1 MNKFRKVLLGN
12 PDVKFID
19 GDRSSKYP
27 KRDELI
33 NEGIL
38 FLNAASINNGKIN
51 ENVANYISQE
61 KFDQIKKGRINKD
74 DILLTTRGNGVGDV
88 AFVNIDKKG
97 IINAQMLIL
106 RVNQARFEPK
116 FIYYYLSNKTMN
128 TYIWNFASGSAQ
140 PQIPIR
146 DLNKIPLFLPS
157 LISQK
162 KIAAILSAYDDLIE
176 NNNHRIALLEK
187 MAEEI
192 YREWFVRFRF
202 SGYQDIK
209 FEKGIPE
216 GWKVSRVASLGNVI
230 TGKTP
235 LTSNSK
241 YYGNDFHFIKTPD
254 MHNQTYIFDT
264 EEKLT
269 QLGLESQPSQIIPP
283 DSICVSCIGTGGIVS
298 ITTEI
303 SSTNQQI
310 NSIILKEKSDL
321 EWAFYTLKALRQTIL
336 AFGATGSTMTNLS
349 KGKFSNLQIIIPP
362 LALRKKYHFITLPLF
377 EQIKKLSMLNH
388 QLLSTKNLLL
398 PRLLSGKLSVE
409 NLEIAFP
416 PSMQQEEGKVD

>member
-1 MNKFRKVLLGN
+1 MFIFEEKYLGEIVLFQRGF
-12 PDVKFID
+12 DITK
-19 GDRSSKYP
+19 
-27 KRDELI
+27 
-33 NEGIL
+33 NEQTH
-38 FLNAASINNGKIN
+38 GKIP
-51 ENVANYISQE
+51 VISSSGVNSYHNQYRV
-61 KFDQIKKGRINKD
+61 KGPGVIIGRKGTLGSVYFSKIDFWPHDTTLWIKDFKGNSP
-74 DILLTTRGNGVGDV
+74 N
-88 AFVNIDKKG
+88 
-97 IINAQMLIL
+97 
-106 RVNQARFEPK
+106 
-116 FIYYYLSNKTMN
+116 FIYYFLRTLALENFDTGSSNPTLNRNHLYKIKVFFPKDYKT
-128 TYIWNFASGSAQ
+128 
-140 PQIPIR
+140 
-146 DLNKIPLFLPS
+146 
-157 LISQK
+157 QK
-162 KIAAILSAYDDLIE
+162 KIAAILSTYDDLIE
-176 NNNHRIALLEK
+176 NNNKRIELLEK

-202 SGYQDIK
+202 PGYQDIK

-216 GWKVSRVASLGNVI
+216 DWKVSRVASLGNVI

-298 ITTEI
+298 ITTKI

-321 EWAFYTLKALRQTIL
+321 EWAFYTLKALKQTIL

-349 KGKFSNLQIIIPP
+349 KGKFSNLQIMIPP
-362 LALRKKYHFITLPLF
+362 LTLRKKYHLITLPLF

-416 PSMQQEEGKVD
+416 PSMQQEKGKVD